1 MALVL
6 ILLICVLIMFSAFF
20 SASEITY
27 AKANRFRIDKAAEE
41 GSKVAKLEQYICD
54 HYVRTLSAV
63 LVGNNLV
70 NIAASSAGTMLF
82 VRVLQLKNGAAI
94 ATAVITALL
103 LLFGETL
110 PKIVAASMA
119 DTLARLFAY
128 PLKVVMKVFSPI
140 VFVVEKLVG
149 KLSPLWTPKEE
160 TPDVTTEELVEL
172 LDNIEDE
179 GVFTEKEG
187 ELIKSAIEITDT
199 MAMEVLTPRVDLLA
213 IDLDDGAPELTHELI
228 Q

>member
-128 PLKVVMKVFSPI
+128 PLKVVMKVLFAHCVCGGKAGWQAVAPVDAQRRNARRDHRGI
-140 VFVVEKLVG
+140 GGAVG
-149 KLSPLWTPKEE
+149 Q
-160 TPDVTTEELVEL
+160 
-172 LDNIEDE
+172 
-179 GVFTEKEG
+179 
-187 ELIKSAIEITDT
+187 
-199 MAMEVLTPRVDLLA
+199 
-213 IDLDDGAPELTHELI
+213 H
-228 Q
+228 

>member
-82 VRVLQLKNGAAI
+82 VRVLQLK
-94 ATAVITALL
+94 TARPLL
-103 LLFGETL
+103 RRSLQHCCCSLAKPCPRLWPPAWPIPWLACL
-110 PKIVAASMA
+110 PI
-119 DTLARLFAY
+119 RLRW
-128 PLKVVMKVFSPI
+128 S
-140 VFVVEKLVG
+140 
-149 KLSPLWTPKEE
+149 
-160 TPDVTTEELVEL
+160 
-172 LDNIEDE
+172 
-179 GVFTEKEG
+179 
-187 ELIKSAIEITDT
+187 
-199 MAMEVLTPRVDLLA
+199 
-213 IDLDDGAPELTHELI
+213 
-228 Q
+228 